1 MRFIGHKECSK
12 RVIKN
17 AKEVCQKG
25 SLNLTPIRKKVLE
38 IIASNHKPARAYDIL
53 AKLKDGG
60 FSDKPPT
67 VYRALD
73 FLIENKMVHKLSTIN
88 AYVACFNNEV
98 EEVSCFLICEKCQ
111 DIEEFQDEGIIKAMA
126 NIGKNKNICDSIRKV
141 KISFCFQKNAGF
153 TQTKKFLLSNDSI
166 ILNLLELNCE
176 LEVNLNIKIRSKLIF
191 NN

>member
-1 MRFIGHKECSK
+1 MNKILKMKKNHNHKECSK

-17 AKEVCQKG
+17 AKEVCHEG

-38 IIASNHKPARAYDIL
+38 IIASNHKPSRAYDIL
-53 AKLKDGG
+53 SKLKDGG

-88 AYVACFNNEV
+88 AYVACFNDEA

-111 DIEEFQDEGIIKAMA
+111 DIEEFQDEAVIKAMT
-126 NIGKNKNICDSIRKV
+126 NIGKNKRINIKNV
-141 KISFCFQKNAGF
+141 NLEISFRCDQ
-153 TQTKKFLLSNDSI
+153 
-166 ILNLLELNCE
+166 CE
-176 LEVNLNIKIRSKLIF
+176 EV
-191 NN
+191 